1 MSESNKTYRIRTE
14 VGNNQNIVVNLDQD
28 YNTFEVLSL
37 KLTQEDTYRLQT
49 VNYGVIAGRVLAN
62 GGFGVPNAKIS
73 IFIESD
79 EAGYKDILM
88 AQLYPYKTTRDEV
101 DGVRYNLLPDEQVN
115 ECHRVVGTFPNKTYI
130 LDNDDIIEIYEK
142 YYKYTTRT
150 NNAGD
155 YMICGVP
162 VGQQTVH
169 MDLDLSDCGIL
180 SQKPRDFFYKGYN
193 VEQFENPNQFKTSPN
208 LDSLSQIF
216 SQDQVVNVIPFW
228 GNRGQGETVG
238 ITRCDINVNFKFE
251 PTCVFM
257 GSIVSDGAS
266 NGISK
271 KCIPTNTM
279 GAMDELVTGEG
290 TIEMIRKT
298 PDGDTEE
305 LRIKGTELIN
315 SDGVWCYQIPMNLD
329 YMMTDEYGNMVP
341 TNDPNKGIPT
351 RAKVRFRISMHDTEE
366 NTDNYFLSKVLVP
379 NNPQNEGEVDYNF
392 GSETKDTSFRD
403 IFWMV
408 IITQCLIT
416 TLGLGYH

>member
-62 GGFGVPNAKIS
+62 GGFGVPNAKVS

-180 SQKPRDFFYKGYN
+180 SQRPRDFFYKGYN

-228 GNRGQGETVG
+228 GNENQGETIG
-238 ITRCDINVNFKFE
+238 ITRADIN
-251 PTCVFM
+251 
-257 GSIVSDGAS
+257 I
-266 NGISK
+266 
-271 KCIPTNTM
+271 
-279 GAMDELVTGEG
+279 
-290 TIEMIRKT
+290 
-298 PDGDTEE
+298 
-305 LRIKGTELIN
+305 
-315 SDGVWCYQIPMNLD
+315 
-329 YMMTDEYGNMVP
+329 
-341 TNDPNKGIPT
+341 
-351 RAKVRFRISMHDTEE
+351 
-366 NTDNYFLSKVLVP
+366 
-379 NNPQNEGEVDYNF
+379 
-392 GSETKDTSFRD
+392 SFR
-403 IFWMV
+403 
-408 IITQCLIT
+408 
-416 TLGLGYH
+416 